1 MDDGAR
7 VVTVGTTG
15 HWSRDCAIDGVQN
28 AGMNASLNNATRWAW
43 LIAAA
48 IGAALIGLFYA
59 LPAGEVPQSAVYDAL
74 GLTMVAAALIG
85 VRIHRPA
92 GWKPWVILAV
102 GHLLFVV
109 GDIIWTAY
117 AAIGEDP
124 FPSLA
129 DASYLAGYP
138 ILAIGLAL
146 AIRRRVSGG
155 DRAGILDGAILATGA
170 AVIWWA
176 FVLGPL
182 VTTMDPDPVSFAI
195 SIAYPIGDLLLIGL
209 ALGLVMTPGAKSPSF
224 GLLVANLVVLLIG
237 DLVFNLQSV
246 EGTYVDGGLLD
257 GVWLLGY
264 TFFGAAALHPSMA
277 GIFDPRPIAVAL
289 LGPIRL
295 VLLAAAMLVGPAL
308 LAIQQANGD
317 TFVFIVAAAT
327 AIVSILVLV
336 RLAGMVGHLARDIE
350 RRAVLEEQLS
360 YQAFHDPLTG
370 LANRRRFINEVR
382 DSIEAATGTA
392 VLFLDLDDFKHVN
405 DDMGH
410 DAGDALLTGVGHR
423 LVGAIRPGD
432 LGCRIGGDEFAVLLP
447 ATSSMTEAAAVGRRL
462 LDAISAPI
470 EIEGRQLVVPASIG
484 VALNPPGVAIAV
496 DELLRRADV
505 AMYHAKAAGKQR
517 LATYDP
523 AFEPELDGSLAP
535 AVAHA
540 RRPGIPRT
548 APTS

>member
-1 MDDGAR
+1 MRREAEM
-7 VVTVGTTG
+7 
-15 HWSRDCAIDGVQN
+15 N
-28 AGMNASLNNATRWAW
+28 AGPKGTIRWAW
-43 LIAAA
+43 LIAVA
-48 IGAALIGLFYA
+48 IGLGLIALFYA
-59 LPAGEVPQSAVYDAL
+59 LPAGEVPQSAVYDGL
-74 GLTMVAAALIG
+74 GLTMVSAALVG
-85 VRIHRPA
+85 LRIHRPD
-92 GWKPWVILAV
+92 GWKPWVILAL
-102 GHLLFVV
+102 GQLLFVL
-109 GDIIWTAY
+109 GDIVWTFY

-124 FPSLA
+124 FPSAA
-129 DASYLAGYP
+129 DVSYLAGYP
-138 ILAIGLAL
+138 VLAIGLAL

-182 VTTMDPDPVSFAI
+182 VAVSDPDPLSFWI
-195 SIAYPIGDLLLIGL
+195 SMAYPIGDLLLIGL
-209 ALGLVMTPGAKSPSF
+209 ALGLVMTPGARSPSF
-224 GLLVANLVVLLIG
+224 VLLVANLVVLLVG

-264 TFFGAAALHPSMA
+264 MLFGAAALHPSMA

-295 VLLAAAMLVGPAL
+295 GLLAMAMLVGPAL

-327 AIVSILVLV
+327 AVVSILVLV

-350 RRAVLEEQLS
+350 RRAVLEAQLS

-370 LANRRRFINEVR
+370 LANRRRFIDEVGA
-382 DSIEAATGTA
+382 SIDTGMGTG

-410 DAGDALLTGVGHR
+410 DAGDALLTAVGHR
-423 LVGAIRPGD
+423 IVGAIRPDD

-447 ATSSMTEAAAVGRRL
+447 LTPGIADAEAVGRRL
-462 LDAISAPI
+462 LDALSAPVS
-470 EIEGRQLVVPASIG
+470 IEGRDLVVPASIG
-484 VALNPPGVAIAV
+484 VSLAPIGARLAV
-496 DELLRRADV
+496 DELLRQADV
-505 AMYHAKAAGKQR
+505 AMYQAKAAGKQR

-523 AFEPELDGSLAP
+523 ASDPGPAPTLAP
-535 AVAHA
+535 APHT
-540 RRPGIPRT
+540 RKPRMAT
-548 APTS
+548 AEASPAA